1 VVAQGVRTKAQE
13 GPRAV
18 RSWTSIDMTAGA
30 YGYDLPYFARMVN
43 SVDCSQV
50 M

>member
-1 VVAQGVRTKAQE
+1 LTGLCAL
-13 GPRAV
+13 
-18 RSWTSIDMTAGA
+18 RSWTSIDITAGE

-50 M
+50 AVTREPDAER